1 MARHS
6 AVNRDD
12 VGSNPTIPANEKGRI
27 NFKSVLPG
35 RPTAGPRPLTPLIL
49 VRIQARQQQ
58 L

>member
-6 AVNRDD
+6 AVNRED
-12 VGSNPTIPANEKGRI
+12 VGSNPTIPAVRKERMNFQRI
-27 NFKSVLPG
+27 LPG

-49 VRIQARQQQ
+49 VRIQARQQ